1 MHNPTL
7 LMVALSLG
15 ALLAAIW
22 LIGGL
27 VLKVARKATLHW
39 AVSNAVLGGAVT
51 LLYQRGHWHDS
62 LAFFG
67 SDVAVL
73 LGYLAVRRGV
83 QVFTSQRPSD
93 LEHAVLLVAGI
104 PALGWLRAMPA
115 VPAQQAAVLL
125 TALLSSYAM
134 WRATQEAYHCM
145 RQDFDRTTSIA
156 TVLPIF
162 VIGLLLLGRAVLNWA
177 FPSGGDAVRDATRGA
192 EFGLFLLAAILAQML
207 QSLSLAGLVIARL
220 IARIRRLSVSDV
232 LTGAAN
238 RRRLED
244 VLGAEMARRRRTGR
258 PLSLA
263 VLDIDHFKHV
273 NDAHGHA
280 AGDAALAATAALM
293 RRLSRTGDL
302 VARLGGEEFCVVL
315 PDTDLAGAAIAVER
329 LRRALEQEMIV
340 FEGKRL
346 HLSASFGVAVC
357 GPREEG
363 WSDLLKRADAALY
376 RAKARGRNCVE
387 TAPAEP
393 ERVGAE
399 AS

>member
-15 ALLAAIW
+15 GLLSAIW
-22 LIGGL
+22 LIVGL
-27 VLKVARKATLHW
+27 VLKVARTATLHW
-39 AVSNAVLGGAVT
+39 AFSNAALGGAVT
-51 LLYQRGHWHDS
+51 LLYQRGHWHDT
-62 LAFFG
+62 LTFFG

-83 QVFTSQRPSD
+83 QVFTVQRPSD
-93 LEHAVLLVAGI
+93 LEHAILLVAGI
-104 PALGWLRAMPA
+104 PVLAWLRALPA
-115 VPAQQAAVLL
+115 IPAQQAAVLL
-125 TALLSSYAM
+125 TALLSSYAVC
-134 WRATQEAYHCM
+134 RATQEAYRCM
-145 RQDFDRTTSIA
+145 RHDFDRTSSVA

-177 FPSGGDAVRDATRGA
+177 FPAGDAVRDATRSA
-192 EFGLFLLAAILAQML
+192 EFGLFLLAAILAQMM

-238 RRRLED
+238 RRRLEE
-244 VLGAEMARRRRTGR
+244 VLGTEMARRRRTGR
-258 PLSLA
+258 PLSLT

-293 RRLSRTGDL
+293 RRMSRTGDL

-315 PDTDLAGAAIAVER
+315 PDTDLGGAVIAAER
-329 LRRALEQEMIV
+329 LRRALEQEQIV
-340 FEGKRL
+340 FEGQRL

-387 TAPAEP
+387 TAAPEPA
-393 ERVGAE
+393 RAGAG
-399 AS
+399 AP

>member
-27 VLKVARKATLHW
+27 VLKVARSATLHW
-39 AVSNAVLGGAVT
+39 AFSNAALGGAVT
-51 LLYQRGHWHDS
+51 LLYQRGHWHDT
-62 LAFFG
+62 LTFLG

-73 LGYLAVRRGV
+73 VGYLAVRRGV
-83 QVFTSQRPSD
+83 QVFTLQRPSD
-93 LEHAVLLVAGI
+93 VEHAILLAAGI
-104 PALGWLRAMPA
+104 AALAWLRAMPA
-115 VPAQQAAVLL
+115 IPAQQAAVLL
-125 TALLSSYAM
+125 TALLSSYAVC
-134 WRATQEAYHCM
+134 RATQEAYRCM

-162 VIGLLLLGRAVLNWA
+162 VIGLLLLGRAVLIWA
-177 FPSGGDAVRDATRGA
+177 FPAGAAVLDAAGGADFA
-192 EFGLFLLAAILAQML
+192 LFLLAAILAQMM
-207 QSLSLAGLVIARL
+207 QNLSLAGLVIARL
-220 IARIRRLSVSDV
+220 IARIRRLSVSDA

-238 RRRLED
+238 RRRLEE
-244 VLGAEMARRRRTGR
+244 VLGTEMARRRRTGR

-263 VLDIDHFKHV
+263 VLDIDHFKRL

-293 RRLSRTGDL
+293 RRMSRTGDL

-315 PDTDLAGAAIAVER
+315 PDTDLGGASIAAER
-329 LRRALEQEMIV
+329 LRRAVEQEPIV
-340 FEGKRL
+340 FEGRRL
-346 HLSASFGVAVC
+346 QVSASVGVAVC
-357 GPREEG
+357 GPHEDG

-387 TAPAEP
+387 TAPPEP
-393 ERVGAE
+393 EQAGAGV
-399 AS
+399 A